1 MPVNTVVT
9 GVGGQGV
16 VSATDII
23 SIVALTAGYD
33 VKKSDVHGMAQRGG
47 AVTSF
52 VRYGEKVYSPIIEQG
67 TADFLIALE
76 EMEALRGINF
86 LKENGTVILSD
97 FHTPP
102 PDVAL
107 GFKRYPGHIQE
118 VLRKMKPAVKCYRP
132 GVVSMLEEHPG
143 YSINVFLLGI
153 YARFQSYEKM
163 VWLEAIRQRFK
174 RPDKAIES
182 FLYGYE
188 KQVKEIV

>member
-1 MPVNTVVT
+1 MLINTVIT

-23 SIVALTAGYD
+23 SIVAVNAGYD

-67 TADFLIALE
+67 TADYLIALE
-76 EMEALRGINF
+76 EMEALRGVSF
-86 LKENGTVILSD
+86 LKDNGIVILSNY
-97 FHTPP
+97 HTPP

-107 GFKRYPGHIQE
+107 GYKSYPEHIQDE
-118 VLRKMKPAVKCYRP
+118 LKRIKPAIKYYRAD
-132 GVVSMLEEHPG
+132 VANMLKQNPD
-143 YSINVFLLGI
+143 YSINMFLLGL
-153 YARFQSYEKM
+153 YAYFQSYEKIL
-163 VWLEAIRQRFK
+163 WLEAIGQRFK
-174 RPDKAIES
+174 KPDKAIES

-188 KQVKEIV
+188 KHIKEIL

>member
-1 MPVNTVVT
+1 MVISIVVT

-23 SIVALTAGYD
+23 SIFALNAGYD

-47 AVTSF
+47 AVISF
-52 VRYGEKVYSPIIEQG
+52 VRYGEKVYSPIVEQG
-67 TADFLIALE
+67 TADYVIALE
-76 EMEALRGINF
+76 ELEALRGLRY
-86 LKENGTVILSD
+86 LKKNGVVILSN

-107 GFKRYPGHIQE
+107 GFKEYPVNIQQSIKD
-118 VLRKMKPAVKCYRP
+118 VKPDAKLYLVD
-132 GVVSMLEEHPG
+132 STNMLKQYPT
-143 YSINVFLLGI
+143 YSVNMHMLGI
-153 YARFQSYEKM
+153 YACLQSYEKGL
-163 VWLEAIRQRFK
+163 WIDAIKQRFK

-188 KQVKEIV
+188 NTEKELL